1 MSMSTYIIGVSALQ
15 GVPVAPYARK
25 LAIPTFYASA
35 ADDPYGAASATRTFY
50 KVAPATAKQLMIV
63 PGAAHGTALLASPA
77 LARDVTTF
85 IQQHDR

>member
-35 ADDPYGAASATRTFY
+35 
-50 KVAPATAKQLMIV
+50 TAKQLVIV
-63 PGAAHGTALLASPA
+63 PGAAHGTALLASSA
-77 LARDVTTF
+77 LAQDVTTF
-85 IQQHDR
+85 IQRHDR